1 MTGSPRRRASRAGQL
16 LRRYQAGAQRMSR
29 QTGKRIVDLLRR
41 TAIRSAVLASVGA
54 CALNGAVEPPNAMLP
69 GTMPTLAPML
79 ERVLPGVVS
88 IAASGEF
95 SAEEMAL
102 IRDPE
107 FRAMLGLPK
116 RMRPEEGR
124 FLVQGSGIVLDAP
137 TGTILTTSHLVDGA
151 DDITVTLADARTL
164 PGRIVGTDSAGD
176 IAVIRVEARGLVAV
190 PLGNSDNLRVG
201 DYVVAIGNPFGLA
214 QTATLGIV
222 SGLGARNP
230 TEPDGSFIQTDASIN
245 PGNSGG
251 ALVNLKG
258 ELVGINDSLIGSFVS
273 NSGIGFAIPI
283 ARANRSVDRLLG
295 RNNGRP

>member
-1 MTGSPRRRASRAGQL
+1 
-16 LRRYQAGAQRMSR
+16 MSR
-29 QTGKRIVDLLRR
+29 QTGKRIVDLVRR
-41 TAIRSAVLASVGA
+41 TAIGSAVLAGLGA
-54 CALNGAVEPPNAMLP
+54 CALNGAFESPNAI
-69 GTMPTLAPML
+69 PTLAPML

-88 IAASGEF
+88 IAASGQF

-124 FLVQGSGIVLDAP
+124 FLVQGSGIVIDAP
-137 TGTILTTSHLVDGA
+137 SGTILTTRHLVDGA
-151 DDITVTLADARTL
+151 DEITVTLKDARSL
-164 PGRIVGTDSAGD
+164 PGRIVGTDAAGD
-176 IAVIRVEARGLVAV
+176 IAVVQVEARDLVAV
-190 PLGNSDNLRVG
+190 PLGNSDDLRVG
-201 DYVVAIGNPFGLA
+201 DFVVAIGNPFGLA

-251 ALVNLKG
+251 ALVTLRG
-258 ELVGINDSLIGSFVS
+258 ELVGVNDSLIGSSVG

-283 ARANRSVDRLLG
+283 ANANRSIDRLLR
-295 RNNGRP
+295 RNVTRP

>member
-1 MTGSPRRRASRAGQL
+1 MTASACRRESRAGREM
-16 LRRYQAGAQRMSR
+16 RRYQAGAQRMLR
-29 QTGKRIVDLLRR
+29 QTGKRIVDLVQR
-41 TAIRSAVLASVGA
+41 TAIGSAVLASLGA
-54 CALNGAVEPPNAMLP
+54 CALNGAVESPATPPSA
-69 GTMPTLAPML
+69 MPTLAPML

-124 FLVQGSGIVLDAP
+124 FLVEGSGIVIDAP
-137 TGTILTTSHLVDGA
+137 TGTILTTHHLVDGA
-151 DDITVTLADARTL
+151 DDIKVTLKDARSL
-164 PGRIVGTDSAGD
+164 PGRIVGTDAAGD
-176 IAVIRVEARGLVAV
+176 IAVIQVEARDLVAV
-190 PLGNSDNLRVG
+190 PLGNSDDLRVG
-201 DYVVAIGNPFGLA
+201 DFVVAIGNPFGLA

-251 ALVNLKG
+251 ALVTLRG
-258 ELVGINDSLIGSFVS
+258 ELVGVNDSLIGSSVS

-283 ARANRSVDRLLG
+283 TRAHRSVDHLLR
-295 RNNGRP
+295 RNVTRP